1 MAYCIHFSV
10 VLMTK
15 VVPPP
20 PQWLQICLLPEYEDN
35 VNSHLQKTFEIICY
49 Q

>member
-20 PQWLQICLLPEYEDN
+20 PNGYKFAYSQNMKIMLILIYKKPL
-35 VNSHLQKTFEIICY
+35 K
-49 Q
+49 